1 MVTKEILKI
10 FHDDLWKDKR
20 LMDPRKKVFVKK
32 SENKIEHTTEISVLR
47 FLKDAN
53 IDGIPE
59 IKKTKGLEVHMAI
72 FKGIRVFELL
82 VILDE
87 LSIKYENAIKV
98 KRKIIDRCND
108 RQRKIQFALKD
119 WRENEI
125 KNGQTRF
132 KYPQDKIKKIV
143 EVLAICKD
151 IPLRKK
157 EFDKEMAQL
166 IDYWET
172 VADIP
177 FRDATTKNMVFCDP
191 NFQRIELE
199 PNESKIEKNIKQV
212 IDKLTDDDFWE
223 TTPIADFDFSSCMHD
238 TTVEDDYISLHCHE
252 RTFNGNTYIDPKD
265 LIWIGTPDPKR
276 AAISF
281 YVRYYRFGGRK
292 AAYRLLNP
300 VNHLVRFAY
309 DNDDFYFK
317 NLNSIMRN
325 LWSSVDDEFHV
336 LLQITD
342 DLSKKLGTR
351 RAVTDEFYKA
361 YPDAIRQAWQ
371 GLNENR
377 IRQITKLKF

>member
-1 MVTKEILKI
+1 MITKEILKI

-20 LMDPRKKVFVKK
+20 LMDPQDKIFVKK
-32 SENKIEHTTEISVLR
+32 SENGIEHKTEISVLR
-47 FLKDAN
+47 YLTETG

-59 IKKTKGLEVHMAI
+59 IKETKELDIHMSI
-72 FKGIRVFELL
+72 YKEIRVFELL
-82 VILDE
+82 VILDG
-87 LSIKYENAIKV
+87 LSIKNEKAIEV
-98 KRKIIDRCND
+98 KKKIIDRCND
-108 RQRKIQFALKD
+108 RQRKIQLALKE
-119 WRENEI
+119 WREKEI
-125 KNGQTRF
+125 KNGQIRL

-143 EVLAICKD
+143 EVLATCKD
-151 IPLRKK
+151 IPLRTK
-157 EFDKEMAQL
+157 EFDKEMVRL
-166 IDYWET
+166 INYWET

-199 PNESKIEKNIKQV
+199 PNESKTEKNIKQV
-212 IDKLTDDDFWE
+212 VAKLNDDVFWE

-325 LWSSVDDEFHV
+325 LYPPVDKEFPT
-336 LLQITD
+336 LLQITE
-342 DLSKKLGTR
+342 DLAKHLGTK
-351 RAVTDEFYKA
+351 RAVEDSFYKE
-361 YPDAIRQAWQ
+361 YPNATRQPWE
-371 GLNENR
+371 GLNTIKIE
-377 IRQITKLKF
+377 

>member
-1 MVTKEILKI
+1 MITKEILKI

-20 LMDPRKKVFVKK
+20 LMNPQDEVFVKK
-32 SENKIEHTTEISVLR
+32 SENKIEHKTEISVLR
-47 FLKDAN
+47 YLTEAG

-59 IKKTKGLEVHMAI
+59 IKGTEGLDIHMSI
-72 FKGIRVFELL
+72 YKGIRVFELL
-82 VILDE
+82 VILDG
-87 LSIKYENAIKV
+87 LSIKNEKAIEV
-98 KRKIIDRCND
+98 KKKIIDRCND
-108 RQRKIQFALKD
+108 RQRKIQLALKE
-119 WRENEI
+119 WREKEI
-125 KNGQTRF
+125 KNGQIRL

-143 EVLAICKD
+143 EVLATCKD
-151 IPLRKK
+151 IPLKKK

-199 PNESKIEKNIKQV
+199 PNESKTEKNIKQV
-212 IDKLTDDDFWE
+212 IAKLNDDVFWE
-223 TTPIADFDFSSCMHD
+223 TTLIADFDFSSCMHD

-265 LIWIGTPDPKR
+265 LIWIGKPNAKR

-300 VNHLVRFAY
+300 VNHLVRFAN

-325 LWSSVDDEFHV
+325 LYPSVDEEFPT
-336 LLQITD
+336 LLQITE
-342 DLSKKLGTR
+342 DLAKRLGTK
-351 RAVTDEFYKA
+351 RAVEDSFYNE
-361 YPDAIRQAWQ
+361 YPNATRQPWE
-371 GLNENR
+371 GLNTIKIE
-377 IRQITKLKF
+377 